1 MTMGCC
7 CTFILLYSLH
17 LQSIASH
24 GIHILQGSQLPY
36 HGDEV
41 GLLSES
47 LLQFGSMLNKE
58 VNYTKESITNIFEQ
72 LDIFNM
78 SLAEMSRKV
87 IQIATAGE
95 NLTIKAKSH
104 ISNDTMPQ
112 LVDELSEEIAR
123 VQLHGA
129 SLEDKIKPLERRMR
143 KAVNMRKKSNSLSS
157 TAEILS
163 FLERQNIRIEALM
176 AVVDIHQ
183 KRINTQE
190 AKIQRLLRKTGL
202 RKKKSKEKNNERAR
216 EKTVAIL

>member
-1 MTMGCC
+1 MTMGGC

-17 LQSIASH
+17 FLSIASQ

-36 HGDEV
+36 HGEEV

-47 LLQFGSMLNKE
+47 LLQFGSMFNKE
-58 VNYTKESITNIFEQ
+58 VNYTKESLKSIFEQ
-72 LDIFNM
+72 LDVFNM
-78 SLAEMSRKV
+78 SLVKMLRQV
-87 IQIATAGE
+87 IQISKAGE

-112 LVDELSEEIAR
+112 LVAKLSEELVR
-123 VQLHGA
+123 VQIHGA
-129 SLEDKIKPLERRMR
+129 SLENKIKPLERRMR
-143 KAVNMRKKSNSLSS
+143 KAENIRKKSNSLSS

-163 FLERQNIRIEALM
+163 FLKRQHIRIEALM

-190 AKIQRLLRKTGL
+190 AKIQRLLIKTGSI
-202 RKKKSKEKNNERAR
+202 KKKSKENTIERPAD
-216 EKTVAIL
+216 KTGL